1 MTDMD
6 WIGSAVAW
14 LGGSILILVGL
25 GAIIYVV
32 RFLNYLNRLDAADYE
47 ELYDMAQA
55 GTLPKDYDETK

>member
-6 WIGSAVAW
+6 WVGSAVAW

-25 GAIIYVV
+25 GVIIYVARLV
-32 RFLNYLNRLDAADYE
+32 NYLNRLDAADYE

-55 GTLPKDYDETK
+55 GTLPKDFDETK